1 MTTARPYHAE
11 IYHPD
16 YTRYTLLFVY
26 ACVTYA
32 IIGFS
37 WGAIMGGIPALR
49 NFVDYAPHG
58 KLILL
63 AHGHIN
69 LLGWVEMAIFGAIYY
84 VIPRLVNRPIYSLK
98 LVKVHFWIHNVG
110 LMGMVV
116 LFTVAGAI
124 GGYTP
129 DEHSERMV
137 SHLMAGVGIFG
148 TLVLL
153 ANIIWGY
160 NIFKTGKKGPD
171 SVMINEVKTETRV
184 NPSFSTNSLVNS

>member
-1 MTTARPYHAE
+1 MNTARPYHAE
-11 IYHPD
+11 IYNPV
-16 YTRYTLLFVY
+16 YTHYTLLFVY

-84 VIPRLVNRPIYSLK
+84 FIPRLVNRPIFSLK
-98 LVKVHFWIHNVG
+98 LVKVHFWVHNVG
-110 LMGMVV
+110 LMGMVI
-116 LFTVAGAI
+116 LFTLAGSI

-129 DEHSERMV
+129 DAHSEKMV
-137 SHLMAGVGIFG
+137 NHLMAGVGFFG

-171 SVMINEVKTETRV
+171 SVTVNETKSEAKRSPTFLADTLV
-184 NPSFSTNSLVNS
+184 NP

>member
-11 IYHPD
+11 IYNPV

-84 VIPRLVNRPIYSLK
+84 FIPRLVNRPIYSLK
-98 LVKVHFWIHNVG
+98 LVKIHFWIHNVG

-116 LFTVAGAI
+116 LFTLAGSI

-129 DEHSERMV
+129 DAHSEQMV
-137 SHLMAGVGIFG
+137 NHLMAGVGFFG

-160 NIFKTGKKGPD
+160 NIFKTGKNGPD
-171 SVMINEVKTETRV
+171 YVVAPDNKVEQSRSS
-184 NPSFSTNSLVNS
+184 SFSTGNLVNS